1 LFKGNREIIQ
11 KDIKKNV
18 QIGAVNC
25 DDEANKALCSKEGV
39 GKK

>member
-1 LFKGNREIIQ
+1 MQRKQRNNPKRH
-11 KDIKKNV
+11 KKNV